1 MRLAIRNA
9 LLTGAA
15 AALSIIGAA
24 AAQAETVY
32 VTESGAIASAPGY
45 VYTTPQPAPLF
56 GYPFGASQ
64 VIVTDPAPAVITEPS
79 QAITPRERVITREV
93 VAPREQVVAPREQVV
108 RERIIRE
115 RVVTPQRSGAA
126 PRERVVRERIIRE
139 RVPAP
144 RDQVVVERERVISP
158 PASVSDEVV
167 VAPRESGIVTT
178 GYSTSRSC
186 FFDRN
191 GFERCY

>member
-79 QAITPRERVITREV
+79 RAITPRERVITRE
-93 VAPREQVVAPREQVV
+93 VVAPREQVV

-167 VAPRESGIVTT
+167 VAPRESGIITT
-178 GYSTSRSC
+178 AYSTSRSC
-186 FFDRN
+186 LFDRN
-191 GFERCY
+191 GFERCYCGLTAF

>member
-93 VAPREQVVAPREQVV
+93 VAPREQVVRASGSSASGWSRRSARAPLRANGWYA
-108 RERIIRE
+108 
-115 RVVTPQRSGAA
+115 SG
-126 PRERVVRERIIRE
+126 
-139 RVPAP
+139 
-144 RDQVVVERERVISP
+144 S
-158 PASVSDEVV
+158 SVSECRRRVTRWWSS
-167 VAPRESGIVTT
+167 ASG
-178 GYSTSRSC
+178 
-186 FFDRN
+186 
-191 GFERCY
+191 

>member
-79 QAITPRERVITREV
+79 RAITPRERVITRE
-93 VAPREQVVAPREQVV
+93 VVAPREQVV

-139 RVPAP
+139 RVPPP